1 MSTAVL
7 VFFYGCLCAGAWWAF
22 AAWARRSVAR
32 HVDEGLKPSGN
43 WAIVSDQFDN
53 RGISAATG
61 SAWSREDSEW
71 GIADQRVNITLAT
84 ALWKQHEA
92 EWEAELARPY
102 DWQQEG
108 L

>member
-1 MSTAVL
+1 MRIAAL
-7 VFFYGCLCAGAWWAF
+7 VFFYGCLCAGLWWAF
-22 AAWARRSVAR
+22 AAWARRTIAR

-43 WAIVSDQFDN
+43 WLIISDQFD
-53 RGISAATG
+53 RPGT
-61 SAWSREDSEW
+61 AWSHEGGEW
-71 GIADQRVNITLAT
+71 GIADQRVNVTLAT

-92 EWEAELARPY
+92 EWEAELAKPY

>member
-1 MSTAVL
+1 MRTFAL
-7 VFFYGCLCAGAWWAF
+7 VFFYACLCVCAFTAALAWAVHV
-22 AAWARRSVAR
+22 WARRVVDH
-32 HVDEGLKPSGN
+32 HVERALQPDP
-43 WAIVSDQFDN
+43 
-53 RGISAATG
+53 
-61 SAWSREDSEW
+61 
-71 GIADQRVNITLAT
+71 RVNVTLAT